1 MLSNAY
7 ILIMMMVMLMFV
19 DNYDDDNVVLTIIWI
34 VTWWLC
40 GRKYLIMQLLLELIN
55 VNGGDLLHCGCWIH
69 MRCFCIVESF
79 LVCPCII
86 VILSLRMFT
95 SSSEIWILCVQWF
108 RIFISSGEIWI
119 LCIQWIWC
127 FCCIMRWRPL
137 LLVTVPHASRRV

>member
-7 ILIMMMVMLMFV
+7 MLIMIMVMLMFV
-19 DNYDDDNVVLTIIWI
+19 DNYDDDYVHDNVVMTIIWI

-55 VNGGDLLHCGCWIH
+55 VNGGNILHCGCGIH
-69 MRCFCIVESF
+69 MRWFCIVESL

-95 SSSEIWILCVQWF
+95 
-108 RIFISSGEIWI
+108 SSGEIWI

-127 FCCIMRWRPL
+127 FCCIMRWRLL